1 MALLLLAQV
10 RFDADCQ
17 SRVCLDEETV
27 AEYAFRMQEGAVF
40 PPITVFFDGAEYWL
54 ADGFHRY
61 AACKGLARERGD
73 EADAQVPADTRQGTR
88 LDAVRHALSANAHHG
103 KGREPGDYRKGYV
116 IAVRCNLCEA
126 HDVETVRQLLACSER
141 WARELTAEAR
151 DALERE
157 RDGRI
162 VEARRA
168 GERVRSIAA
177 REHLTPGA
185 ISKIDARVSERQ
197 AAEWK
202 HPAPLRGMTVSAAQP
217 TRDIPAA
224 IAALDRPSLTAWS
237 DAIYALEKLI
247 DAIDA
252 AKPFA
257 VPRKAMPRVQ
267 ALIERASALLNNL
280 ELEAEHDVA

>member
-1 MALLLLAQV
+1 MMLSLAQI

-17 SRVCLDEETV
+17 ARVCLDEETV
-27 AEYAFRMQEGAVF
+27 AEYAFRMKEGASL
-40 PPITVFFDGAEYWL
+40 PPITVFFDGAEHWL

-61 AACKGLARERGD
+61 AASKGLARERGD
-73 EADAQVPADTRQGTR
+73 ELTAMVDAEIRQGTR

-103 KGREPGDYRKGYV
+103 KQREPGDYRKGYA
-116 IAVRCNLCEA
+116 IAVRCGLCDP
-126 HDVETVRQLLACSER
+126 HDVGAVRRLLACSER

-151 DALERE
+151 DARERQ

-162 VEARRA
+162 IEARRA

-177 REHLTPGA
+177 RENLTPGA
-185 ISKIDARVSERQ
+185 ISKIGARVSERQ
-197 AAEWK
+197 PAEWK
-202 HPAPLRGMTVSAAQP
+202 HAEPSGACSGSLGQP
-217 TRDIPAA
+217 QRSLPPA

-247 DAIDA
+247 EAIETA
-252 AKPFA
+252 EQFG

-267 ALIERASALLNNL
+267 ALVERASNL
-280 ELEAEHDVA
+280 IHNLKLEPEHDAA